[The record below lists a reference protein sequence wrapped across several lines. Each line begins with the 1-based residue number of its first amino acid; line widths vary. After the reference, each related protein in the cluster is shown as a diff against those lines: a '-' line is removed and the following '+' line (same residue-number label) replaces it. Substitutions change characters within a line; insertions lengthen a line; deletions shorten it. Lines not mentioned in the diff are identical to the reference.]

1 MGVSAGPE
9 LPDFDDPA
17 VDPGVEEAQGRQWDD
32 PGHEE
37 DCPVEIVGHVVL
49 VVPDQIRPLSGKHR
63 LMGWAMA
70 GQSMSYRLG
79 GRELIVYHC
88 YSAVSLH

>member
-49 VVPDQIRPLSGKHR
+49 VVPD
-63 LMGWAMA
+63 
-70 GQSMSYRLG
+70 
-79 GRELIVYHC
+79 
-88 YSAVSLH
+88 

>member
-37 DCPVEIVGHVVL
+37 DCPVEIVGHVVF
-49 VVPDQIRPLSGKHR
+49 VVPDQIRSLSVKIGEAS
-63 LMGWAMA
+63 LDG
-70 GQSMSYRLG
+70 LG
-79 GRELIVYHC
+79 YGRPKYEL
-88 YSAVSLH
+88 SFRRS